1 MSRRTTVHDI
11 LPLVAELSPRERI
24 HLLRLMIA
32 RRDFDEAALYTAIPP
47 GRDEFSSDEQPLAW
61 EADGW
66 EEFG

>member
-1 MSRRTTVHDI
+1 
-11 LPLVAELSPRERI
+11 
-24 HLLRLMIA
+24 MIA

-47 GRDEFSSDEQPLAW
+47 GRDEFSSDDQPLAW